1 MCNNCD
7 LWFCTKCADVDH
19 WTDAEIRAADDVW
32 CPTCQVI
39 EFQGAQHRL
48 SERSRASQ
56 EAIERCL
63 KSRSRVFLS
72 KPSTPRT
79 FDEVMKLIRQFHSLL
94 HVEAYEDLSGHIRH
108 MVIGKNHAIDSPK
121 AWNAIS
127 LIAVYFL
134 NIPTWL
140 DPLDDRVIDII
151 EAERESSET
160 YPDTM
165 RRLVSEKRLKY
176 DDCYMVPQFA
186 HDVEESFLLPRDEP
200 LVKCMCNQLIQ
211 RVMIRQWGVFDFT
224 TGTRCNALAPAQHQE
239 PSVRGQ
245 ALMAVLIN
253 VMNRPNTNVGR
264 RDHRYR
270 QRRAVA
276 RAGQF
281 IRR

>member
-1 MCNNCD
+1 MHCR
-7 LWFCTKCADVDH
+7 VDDGGH
-19 WTDAEIRAADDVW
+19 DGLGRDERRRRDDVAEASRRRRKTGLEW
-32 CPTCQVI
+32 GGLCSLTCLGT
-39 EFQGAQHRL
+39 E
-48 SERSRASQ
+48 
-56 EAIERCL
+56 
-63 KSRSRVFLS
+63 KS
-72 KPSTPRT
+72 T
-79 FDEVMKLIRQFHSLL
+79 I
-94 HVEAYEDLSGHIRH
+94 
-108 MVIGKNHAIDSPK
+108 
-121 AWNAIS
+121 
-127 LIAVYFL
+127 
-134 NIPTWL
+134 
-140 DPLDDRVIDII
+140 
-151 EAERESSET
+151 
-160 YPDTM
+160 
-165 RRLVSEKRLKY
+165 
-176 DDCYMVPQFA
+176 YMVPQFA